1 MIPCVMSD
9 PAGPL
14 PYDLTPDDA
23 QLVWNNYLKNYKLPT
38 VSEVEV
44 TNASFKI
51 PIVTAIMLLII
62 GTLIFRK
69 SRDQSKKLNW
79 GLLVIL
85 MLIAGIGLFFRNTI
99 EIPFIKKTSF
109 SNPQSQE
116 LISELLRNTY
126 RAFDFREEED
136 VYDKLAISN
145 DGVLLSDIYIQT
157 KKSMI
162 LENQGGIQVKLKGIE
177 LSEAIEIDSE
187 GDELAYQCAWT
198 VEGDV
203 GHWGHVHRRINQYQA
218 IIRIKP
224 VGGVWKM
231 VDLEVLEESRLL

>member
-1 MIPCVMSD
+1 
-9 PAGPL
+9 
-14 PYDLTPDDA
+14 
-23 QLVWNNYLKNYKLPT
+23 
-38 VSEVEV
+38 
-44 TNASFKI
+44 
-51 PIVTAIMLLII
+51 
-62 GTLIFRK
+62 
-69 SRDQSKKLNW
+69 
-79 GLLVIL
+79 
-85 MLIAGIGLFFRNTI
+85 
-99 EIPFIKKTSF
+99 
-109 SNPQSQE
+109 
-116 LISELLRNTY
+116 
-126 RAFDFREEED
+126 

-177 LSEAIEIDSE
+177 LYEAKEIESE

-203 GHWGHVHRRINQYQA
+203 GHWGHVHKRINRYQA

-224 VGGVWKM
+224 VNGVWKM